1 MPRIFFVLFLLGMIA
16 ASCATDPAASDGAA
30 SDTTRQALETLR
42 GENSALIARQQDLE
56 TTLAEHERQ
65 VQATTRLIHKIL
77 DDLSALAV
85 RKDLVRSMGVNP
97 PAQLAA
103 DFPETEQAIRAA
115 ETAFTRHLSLIESN
129 LEDSQEQIDRV
140 RNGERIEPE
149 TVAQLTTTVSD
160 LKEQLQQQ
168 DSTQTALQAATDSLR
183 ESLAERDAVIRRT
196 REVNDSLERR
206 LRTARRAY
214 VAIGTA
220 DALEDRKIIDRRF
233 LRDPEIQRFRA
244 EDFDTVSATTASIS
258 FPENA
263 QEAQILSLHR
273 KIPDLYTIES
283 DRLLIHDPAAFWALS
298 RFLILE
304 IDP

>member
-1 MPRIFFVLFLLGMIA
+1 MPRLFFVLVLFGMVA
-16 ASCATDPAASDGAA
+16 ASCATDPAASDGPA

-42 GENSALIARQQDLE
+42 GENSNLIARQQELE
-56 TTLAEHERQ
+56 STLAEHERQ

-149 TVAQLTTTVSD
+149 TVAQLTATVSN
-160 LKEQLQQQ
+160 LRQQLQEQ
-168 DSTQTALQAATDSLR
+168 DSTQTVLQAATDSLQ
-183 ESLAERDAVIRRT
+183 ESLAERDEVIRQA

-206 LRTARRAY
+206 LRIQRRAY
-214 VAIGTA
+214 VAIGTS
-220 DALEDRKIIDRRF
+220 DALEDRNIINQRF
-233 LRDPEIQRFRA
+233 LRGPEIKRLQA
-244 EDFDTVSATTASIS
+244 SDFDTLSATTESVSLPA
-258 FPENA
+258 NA
-263 QEAQILSLHR
+263 QEAEVLSIHR
-273 KIPDLYTIES
+273 KTPELYTLES
-283 DRLLIHDPAAFWALS
+283 GRLLIHDPVAFWALS
-298 RFLILE
+298 KFLVVE
-304 IDP
+304 IEP